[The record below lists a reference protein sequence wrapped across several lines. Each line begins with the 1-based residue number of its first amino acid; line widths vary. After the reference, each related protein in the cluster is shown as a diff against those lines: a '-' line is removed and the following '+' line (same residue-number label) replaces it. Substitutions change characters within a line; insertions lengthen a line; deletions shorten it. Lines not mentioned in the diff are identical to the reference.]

1 MRYITEGIIE
11 KLHKVLADT
20 GDIRTLQSSGGNSTA
35 YELQDSVTRN
45 GMIKSVMPTA
55 VTNEFC

>member
-20 GDIRTLQSSGGNSTA
+20 GDMTTLQSSGGNSTA
-35 YELQDSVTRN
+35 YELQDSVTRK
-45 GMIKSVMPTA
+45 GKSVMATA

>member
-1 MRYITEGIIE
+1 MIE

-20 GDIRTLQSSGGNSTA
+20 GDITTLQSSGGNSTA
-35 YELQDSVTRN
+35 YELQDSVTRK
-45 GMIKSVMPTA
+45 GMIKSGMAAA